1 MRAVHAGGRH
11 ACVAALAADGVEHLV
26 KLGGERLRLARIPV
40 LAAEEAA
47 VVAGELDRLLAES
60 LGGRD

>member
-1 MRAVHAGGRH
+1 VKPGR
-11 ACVAALAADGVEHLV
+11 
-26 KLGGERLRLARIPV
+26 ERLRLARIPV